1 MTEFERGLLQGLKE
15 VRDELRGVQE
25 GLKQVQQATGTIA
38 DEVNRIRERQ
48 FEESSKH
55 AQEQVSLL
63 RRVTALEGT

>member
-1 MTEFERGLLQGLKE
+1 MTEFEKGLLQGLKE

-25 GLKQVQQATGTIA
+25 GLKQVQQAIGTIA

-48 FEESSKH
+48 FEEASKY